1 MRAMTQHR
9 WDVTPQEAITIQQ
22 RLRSLV
28 VTENRLGTVRMVAGV
43 DVGFRGEVAQAAVV
57 VLRYPE
63 LEPVDYVLSQR
74 PVTFPYVPGLLAFR
88 EGPVVMAALERLRT
102 DPDLL
107 IFDGQGLAHPRR
119 MGIATHIGVLVDKP
133 SIGCAK
139 SRLCGEHHQ
148 PAEARGSTVRLTD
161 GDEVIGIVVRTR
173 DGVKPVYVSIGH
185 KVDLEAAV
193 AYVLGCCRKYRLP
206 EPIRYAHRVA
216 GGERLPFDLSEPL
229 PYPPLPSP
237 QRRGK
242 GRAGLRG

>member
-1 MRAMTQHR
+1 MTPHR
-9 WDVTPQEAITIQQ
+9 WDVTAQEAIAIQQ
-22 RLRSLV
+22 HLRTAV
-28 VTENRLGTVRMVAGV
+28 VTENRLETVQTVAGV

-63 LEPVDYVLSQR
+63 LEPADYALSQR

-88 EGPVVMAALERLRT
+88 EGPVVLDALEQLRT
-102 DPDLL
+102 EPDLL

-148 PAEARGSTVRLTD
+148 PAESRGSTTRLTD
-161 GDEVIGIVVRTR
+161 GDEVIGMVVRTR

-185 KVDLEAAV
+185 KVDLETAV
-193 AYVLGCCRKYRLP
+193 AYVLNCCRKYRLP
-206 EPIRYAHRVA
+206 EPIRHAHRVA
-216 GGERLPFDLSEPL
+216 GGERLLLDVSQ
-229 PYPPLPSP
+229 PS
-237 QRRGK
+237 
-242 GRAGLRG
+242 LF